1 MLAGFVAESF
11 SVYAVVYTVDF
22 HYGDGEY
29 DFSIAGE
36 SSIML
41 SEVMDRLHMEP
52 LYINDVRDAKFS
64 DPDLVKVEKVEGAF
78 DAENGTAP
86 ADDWKLTS
94 LKAFDTDEVLTLIL
108 NDGTEIEVGVTDAP
122 ASSSEFVSVTNQMLV
137 NAKGT
142 TSVPVIYQFANG
154 ERVTGDK
161 IGLPVTIP
169 SGAVYNGNY
178 LLGLLNTSTFERNI
192 NNAATWNNTVAVQNT
207 SAPWV
212 VDGASKN
219 ETQVRLV
226 LKASNGKIYYTKNY
240 YNIGRVTDGNTTTV
254 ANEINNNKYMFVDD
268 DYFVVKLVLSR
279 NGSYSSDGITY
290 PTVKNS
296 DMTATATE
304 LDADTYGSN
313 MLPKTVSIA
322 GVPYT
327 VVDNITKFKENNV
340 TYSLDRTNLRAT
352 VTSGTT
358 TAGTVDVNGT
368 VFVIPRQ
375 NEYSGNITYNGVTY
389 TVDTSRTDGAPR
401 ADASAYKAATIGAG
415 TNRTITYRND
425 YGQDTTEPTVVN
437 DITVSIPLSKTIQSS
452 LSKEDLLSELGDK
465 SLVFGVEQGSSNP
478 AGGATV
484 ALSDGGSGTDYD
496 LTYTDLLNNGTNTG
510 SEINTV
516 YTLDGNDSPWTATF
530 TKEGAYTFTVSEKE
544 TGHEGVSNQS
554 EATAL
559 TYYIVEEEGSLRL
572 AEVYKAKNAEIES
585 TKVSEADLEDL
596 DLSKLFNTSFALGS
610 AVSNPP
616 EITASGETITMNL
629 HSDTSGVITT
639 KFTFDFSRSFEIQG
653 QLGTPDSDAVA
664 IAFHGYDALPA
675 YRWDCNNGFDDFHYG
690 NGNARQE
697 LRFLRYGYIPPN
709 GDLKKGFLYNI
720 LTRDLDSL
728 RGWYAYKVENNVRL
742 PYVASSGLNGDVRNT
757 DGTYNLASDAKSYE
771 SFDNHEENWKNGW
784 SPFKIKF
791 TCRDSAKGLG
801 TLEITAMGKTV
812 QFNDF
817 NASDILGADVWQD
830 AHFSLGSS
838 VQNGDSG
845 GLIFSKAE
853 YTDELDS
860 VETTFWADR
869 DHNGVYETKVNTTNS
884 LAVPGEKI
892 LVRHKM
898 NRHNAAGELFF
909 ENVLIRQLKDN
920 TNGSLLTPTEVVSYL
935 EGDMSTAYEPAQA
948 SKAFN
953 TDDVRKGMK
962 AAVFTGQST
971 ILEYKITA
979 PSEYNHTVVE
989 SALFGQPPFTSVYT
1003 GADGFRTQKELKW
1016 ATPSFTNIAEDVT
1029 VTYNPDGGTFADD
1042 TTASKSFDY
1051 LKSINCTVIDAPTK
1065 EGNIFDGWKLNDSTK
1080 YQPGDEFEIT
1090 EDITLVAQWRTSANL
1105 TVTKDADG
1113 DYADLT
1119 RNYTFEITLPEKAG
1133 GYTATR
1139 YSSSADTTGSDVTS
1153 IGATGGT
1160 FELKTGERIV
1170 IEGVPLNKAISV
1182 TETGMGDI
1190 SQTGEDG
1197 KYKVTPSFTEGS
1209 DSTKEVSIS
1218 GTVASFK
1225 LTNDATLN
1233 YSNYLNGVVPSGL
1246 KIAGGVLALAI
1257 IVVLGVLYA
1266 VTTRH
1271 RRHA

>member
-1 MLAGFVAESF
+1 M
-11 SVYAVVYTVDF
+11 
-22 HYGDGEY
+22 
-29 DFSIAGE
+29 
-36 SSIML
+36 
-41 SEVMDRLHMEP
+41 
-52 LYINDVRDAKFS
+52 
-64 DPDLVKVEKVEGAF
+64 
-78 DAENGTAP
+78 
-86 ADDWKLTS
+86 
-94 LKAFDTDEVLTLIL
+94 
-108 NDGTEIEVGVTDAP
+108 
-122 ASSSEFVSVTNQMLV
+122 
-137 NAKGT
+137 
-142 TSVPVIYQFANG
+142 
-154 ERVTGDK
+154 TGDE
-161 IGLPVTIP
+161 IGLPVSIP
-169 SGAVYNGNY
+169 SGAVYNGNV

-207 SAPWV
+207 STPWV

-226 LKASNGKIYYTKNY
+226 LKASNGKTYYTKTY
-240 YNIGRVTDGNTTTV
+240 YNIGRITDGNTTTV

-279 NGSYSSDGITY
+279 NGSYSNEGIKY

-313 MLPKTVSIA
+313 MLPETVSIA

-327 VVDNITKFKENNV
+327 VVDNITKFKQNGV
-340 TYSLDRTNLRAT
+340 TYTLDRSNLRAT

-368 VFVIPRQ
+368 VFIIPRQ

-452 LSKEDLLSELGDK
+452 LSKEDLLSDLGDK

-478 AGGATV
+478 VGGATV
-484 ALSDGGSGTDYD
+484 ALAEGGSGTDYD
-496 LTYTDLLNNGTNTG
+496 LTYADLLNNGTNTG
-510 SEINTV
+510 SDTDTV
-516 YTLDGNDSPWTATF
+516 YTLDGNDSPWKVTF
-530 TKEGAYTFTVSEKE
+530 TKEGTYTFTVSEKE
-544 TGHEGVSNQS
+544 TGHNGVSDQS
-554 EATAL
+554 EPVTL
-559 TYYIVEEEGSLRL
+559 SYYIVEEEGSLRL

-610 AVSNPP
+610 AVSKPP

-639 KFTFDFSRSFEIQG
+639 KFTFDFSRSFEIEG

-720 LTRDLDSL
+720 ITRDLDSL

-757 DGTYNLASDAKSYE
+757 DGTFNLASDAKSYE
-771 SFDNHEENWKNGW
+771 SFDNHDEKWRNGW
-784 SPFKIKF
+784 SPFKVKF
-791 TCRDSAKGLG
+791 SCRDSAKGLG

-812 QFNDF
+812 QFDDF
-817 NASDILGADVWQD
+817 NASDILGANVWQN

-920 TNGSLLTPTEVVSYL
+920 TNGKALTPTEVVSYA
-935 EGDMSTAYEPAQA
+935 EGNMNPAHEPQQA
-948 SKAFN
+948 AKAFN
-953 TDDVRKGMK
+953 TDEITKGMRV
-962 AAVFTGQST
+962 AVFSGQST

-989 SALFGQPPFTSVYT
+989 SALFGQPPFTSIYT
-1003 GADGFRTQKELKW
+1003 GADGFRTQKDLKW

-1029 VTYNPDGGTFADD
+1029 VTYNPNGGTFADD
-1042 TTASKSFDY
+1042 TTANKSFDY
-1051 LKSINCTVIDAPTK
+1051 LKNTNCTVIDAPTK
-1065 EGNIFDGWKLNDSTK
+1065 EGNIFDCWKLDESTK
-1080 YQPGDEFEIT
+1080 YQPGNEITIT
-1090 EDITLVAQWRTSANL
+1090 EDITLTAQWRETANL
-1105 TVTKDADG
+1105 TITKEANG

-1119 RNYTFEITLPEKAG
+1119 RAYTFEIALPSKAG
-1133 GYTATR
+1133 GYSATR
-1139 YSSSADTTGSDVTS
+1139 YSSVDDTTGTEVPS
-1153 IGATGGT
+1153 IGETGGE
-1160 FELKTGERIV
+1160 FALKTGERIV
-1170 IEGVPLNKAISV
+1170 FEGVPLNQQISV
-1182 TETGMGDI
+1182 EETHMGTV

-1197 KYKVTPSFTEGS
+1197 SYKVTPSFTAGS
-1209 DSTKEVSIS
+1209 ESAKEVTIS
-1218 GTVASFK
+1218 GASASFK
-1225 LTNDATLN
+1225 LTNDATLSYN
-1233 YSNYLNGVVPSGL
+1233 NYLNKVVPSGL
-1246 KIAGGVLALAI
+1246 KLASGVLAIALITVLA
-1257 IVVLGVLYA
+1257 VLYA
-1266 VTTRH
+1266 VTTR
-1271 RRHA
+1271 RRRRA